1 MNFRQFCIGLL
12 RLLFGSFNGM
22 QVILYPM
29 ALVFWL
35 NINSFQYVSIGL
47 FTSHKYYFPLLIFLV
62 VFILVVLLILKNY
75 SELSHPNQKLS
86 QEQKN
91 SIAHTIIGLHK
102 ILLVVMFAVGLIYL
116 VYAFLNHYYG
126 ISLPLSTI
134 YTSLARFVSVGL
146 ILGYALRNAWTSPHR
161 ENGMDVRRALVM
173 VRKDFRSRPRPF
185 LLHGFSFI
193 IMALLAC
200 GIYNNIVM
208 NVLDFFIGRTGFSLH
223 LAHATGLLPLIYDVF
238 LLFVA
243 LLLSNLVFSPL
254 VLLVNSLSHKMIPQ
268 PIMEDLDE
276 ENDPQEQE

>member
-1 MNFRQFCIGLL
+1 MNFRQFCVGLL

-29 ALVFWL
+29 ALIFWMD
-35 NINSFQYVSIGL
+35 INSFQYVSIGL

-62 VFILVVLLILKNY
+62 VFILMVFLILKNY
-75 SELSHPNQKLS
+75 SELSDPCQKPNQA
-86 QEQKN
+86 QKN
-91 SIAHTIIGLHK
+91 SIALTIISLHK
-102 ILLVVMFAVGLIYL
+102 ALLVVMFAVGLIYL

-134 YTSLARFVSVGL
+134 YTGLGRFVAVGL
-146 ILGYALRNAWTSPHR
+146 ILSYALRNAWTSPHR
-161 ENGMDVRRALVM
+161 ENGMDIRRALVM
-173 VRKDFRSRPRPF
+173 VRNDFRSSPRPF
-185 LLHGFSFI
+185 LLHGFSYI

-200 GIYNNIVM
+200 FIYNKVVM
-208 NVLDFFIGRTGFSLH
+208 NVIDFFIGRTSFSLH
-223 LAHATGLLPLIYDVF
+223 LAHATGLLPLLYDVF

-268 PIMEDLDE
+268 PIAKASEE
-276 ENDPQEQE
+276 ENDPQE